1 MDTVDIA
8 NQNDDCK
15 YVLVV
20 FDIFIPFAQCQH
32 VKSKKGVDVLKALYY
47 LQNRKRKFVISDRGI
62 EFRSEE
68 VNKYLQGQNIR
79 HFYALNTEAE
89 ANDSERFIKTLKHK
103 LFIYVI
109 FTETT
114 NR

>member
-1 MDTVDIA
+1 MTTANTFWSSLIFSFPLPTVNTSRA
-8 NQNDDCK
+8 
-15 YVLVV
+15 
-20 FDIFIPFAQCQH
+20 
-32 VKSKKGVDVLKALYY
+32 KKGVDVLKALYY
-47 LQNRKRKFVISDRGI
+47 LQNRKRKIVISDRGI

-103 LFIYVI
+103 LFIYVV